1 MLRRTITMFYKLWH
15 RIVRSVVLKLWLT
28 IIVLVLV
35 VLAILAMYLQQFFD
49 SYVSTMQRRDLTSQ
63 AILVS
68 QLFQQE
74 SGRQLN
80 SQIAH
85 VMSALHSHY
94 YLIAPPTASPTVQGY
109 INSLT
114 PAERKLLLQDQPVI
128 QRGIPSFIPS
138 PDPRTSMYAL
148 MPIFGQL
155 NQVAAFLLI
164 TESND
169 VAGDPGRTIPGLIIF
184 AVVLGTL
191 LTTGLAFVVSKNL
204 SRPLIEMNDAAE
216 EMARGR
222 FNMRVTVVTQD
233 EVGRLGQTL
242 NQVAEELE
250 QTVRALTEEKEQITG
265 ILSAMTDAVVATD
278 MHGQFILRNPAAE
291 QWMSTQ
297 RALRAGDEGTHAL
310 PQDLVRMQKDT
321 LEARASMERSV
332 EWQGRDLLVTM
343 TPLYEPDDP
352 VQLRGTLAVIR
363 DVTEQRRL
371 DRLRKDFVAN
381 VSHELRTPLALLQG
395 YAEALVDDFGED
407 PEQQREITQIIHDE
421 SLRMRR
427 LVNELLDLAQL
438 ESAHFSM
445 RMEPLDL
452 TALARK
458 IARKFQGI
466 FVDRGLTMTMEG
478 QAAPVMTYGD
488 SDRLEQVL
496 TNLVDNALRHTTHG
510 GVTLRIDVT
519 ERQAILRVVD
529 TGEGIADEDVP
540 FVFERFYKADKSRT
554 RARGG
559 TGLGL
564 AIARSL
570 IKAHHGDI
578 GVESELGVGTTFFI
592 ILPLLPANS
601 TEM

>member
-1 MLRRTITMFYKLWH
+1 MLQRTAVYKLWH

-49 SYVSTMQRRDLTSQ
+49 SYVTAMQRRDLTSQ

-68 QLFQQE
+68 QLLQRE
-74 SGRQLN
+74 PGRLLT

-94 YLIAPPTASPTVQGY
+94 YLIAPPTASPTVMGF

-114 PAERKLLLQDQPVI
+114 PAQQQLLRQDQPII
-128 QRGIPSFIPS
+128 QRGVPSFIAS
-138 PDPRTSMYAL
+138 PDPRTSMYAF
-148 MPIFGQL
+148 MPILGPV
-155 NQVAAFLLI
+155 NQVVAFLLI

-184 AVVLGTL
+184 AVVIGTL

-222 FNMRVTVVTQD
+222 FDMRVTVVTQD
-233 EVGRLGQTL
+233 EVGRLGRTL

-250 QTVRALTEEKEQITG
+250 QSVRALTEEKEQIAG

-278 MHGQFILRNPAAE
+278 MHGQFILLNPAAE
-291 QWMSTQ
+291 QWMRTL
-297 RALRAGDEGTHAL
+297 RALRTGDETPYAL
-310 PQDLVRMQKDT
+310 PQDLLSMQRDT
-321 LEARASMERSV
+321 LEARTSIERSV
-332 EWQGRDLLVTM
+332 EWRGRDLLVTM
-343 TPLYEPDDP
+343 TPLYEPDNQF
-352 VQLRGTLAVIR
+352 QLRGTLAVIR
-363 DVTEQRRL
+363 DITEERRL

-407 PEQQREITQIIHDE
+407 PVQRREITQIIHDE

-438 ESAHFSM
+438 ESTHFSL
-445 RMEPLDL
+445 RMEALDL
-452 TALARK
+452 SALTRK

-466 FVDRGLTMTMEG
+466 FMDRDLTLAVEDPSG
-478 QAAPVMTYGD
+478 PVMTCGD

-496 TNLVDNALRHTTHG
+496 TNLIDNALRHTTRG
-510 GVTLRIDVT
+510 GVTLRLDAT
-519 ERQAILRVVD
+519 ERQAILRVID
-529 TGEGIADEDVP
+529 TGQGIASEDIP

-570 IKAHHGDI
+570 IRSHHGDI
-578 GVESELGVGTTFFI
+578 GVESTVGVGATFSI
-592 ILPLLPANS
+592 VLPILSDGCP
-601 TEM
+601 EM

>member
-1 MLRRTITMFYKLWH
+1 VLRRTTTMFYKLWH

-68 QLFQQE
+68 QLLQQE

-94 YLIAPPTASPTVQGY
+94 YLIAPPTTSPTVQGY

-148 MPIFGQL
+148 MPILGPL

-310 PQDLVRMQKDT
+310 PQDLVRMQRDT

-352 VQLRGTLAVIR
+352 FQLRGTLAVIR

-578 GVESELGVGTTFFI
+578 GVESEVGVGTIFSI
-592 ILPLLPANS
+592 VLPLLPANS

>member
-1 MLRRTITMFYKLWH
+1 MLRRTTAVFFRLWQ

-28 IIVLVLV
+28 IIVLVMV
-35 VLAILAMYLQQFFD
+35 VLAILAMYLQQFFA

-63 AILVS
+63 ALLVS
-68 QLFQQE
+68 QLLQQE
-74 SGRQLN
+74 PGRVLT

-94 YLIAPPTASPTVQGY
+94 YLIAPPTVSPTVSRFLG
-109 INSLT
+109 SLT
-114 PAERKLLLQDQPVI
+114 PAEQTLLRRGQPVV

-148 MPIFGQL
+148 MPILGPVS
-155 NQVAAFLLI
+155 QVSAFLLI
-164 TESND
+164 TESNG
-169 VAGDPGRTIPGLIIF
+169 VAGDPGRTIPDLIIF

-216 EMARGR
+216 KMARGR
-222 FNMRVTVVTQD
+222 FDMRVTVVTQD
-233 EVGRLGQTL
+233 EVGRLGHTL

-250 QTVRALTEEKEQITG
+250 LSLRALTEEKEQIAG
-265 ILSAMTDAVVATD
+265 ILRAMTDAVVVTD
-278 MHGQFILRNPAAE
+278 MHGRFILRNPAAE
-291 QWMSTQ
+291 QWMQTL
-297 RALRAGDEGTHAL
+297 RALRAGDEGPYAL
-310 PQDLVRMQKDT
+310 PQDLVRMQRDT
-321 LEARASMERSV
+321 LGARTSIERSV
-332 EWQGRDLLVTM
+332 EWRGRDLLVTM
-343 TPLYEPDDP
+343 TPLYEPDD
-352 VQLRGTLAVIR
+352 QDRLRGTLAVIR

-371 DRLRKDFVAN
+371 DRLRKDFVTN

-407 PEQQREITQIIHDE
+407 PAQRQEITQIIHDE

-445 RMEPLDL
+445 RMEALDL
-452 TALARK
+452 TALTRK
-458 IARKFQGI
+458 IVRKFQGI
-466 FVDRGLTMTMEG
+466 FVDHGLFLTAESSG
-478 QAAPVMTYGD
+478 GPVLTCGD

-496 TNLVDNALRHTTHG
+496 TNLVDNALRHTAQG
-510 GVTLRIDVT
+510 GVTLRLDVT
-519 ERQAILRVVD
+519 EDQAILRVID
-529 TGEGIADEDVP
+529 TGVGIASEDIP

-554 RARGG
+554 RTRGG

-570 IKAHHGDI
+570 IHAHHGDI
-578 GVESELGVGTTFFI
+578 GVESTVGAGTTFSI
-592 ILPLLPANS
+592 VLPILS
-601 TEM
+601 GDCTEL

>member
-1 MLRRTITMFYKLWH
+1 MLQRTAVYKLWH

-49 SYVSTMQRRDLTSQ
+49 SYVTGMQRRDLTSQ

-68 QLFQQE
+68 QLLQRE
-74 SGRQLN
+74 PGRLLT

-94 YLIAPPTASPTVQGY
+94 YLIAPPTVSPTVLAF

-114 PAERKLLLQDQPVI
+114 PAQQQLLRQDQPII
-128 QRGIPSFIPS
+128 QRGVPSFIAS
-138 PDPRTSMYAL
+138 PDPRTSMYAF
-148 MPIFGQL
+148 MPILGSV

-169 VAGDPGRTIPGLIIF
+169 VAGDPSRTIPGLIIF
-184 AVVLGTL
+184 AVVIGTL

-222 FNMRVTVVTQD
+222 FDMRVTVVTQD
-233 EVGRLGQTL
+233 EVGRLGRTL

-250 QTVRALTEEKEQITG
+250 QSVRALTEEKEQIAG

-278 MHGQFILRNPAAE
+278 MHGQFILLNPAAE
-291 QWMSTQ
+291 QWMRTL
-297 RALRAGDEGTHAL
+297 RALRTDDETPYAL
-310 PQDLVRMQKDT
+310 PQDLVSMQRDT
-321 LEARASMERSV
+321 LEARTSIERSV
-332 EWQGRDLLVTM
+332 EWRGRDLLVTM
-343 TPLYEPDDP
+343 TPLYEPDNQF
-352 VQLRGTLAVIR
+352 QLRGTLAVIR
-363 DVTEQRRL
+363 DVTEERRL

-407 PEQQREITQIIHDE
+407 PIQRREITQIIHDE

-438 ESAHFSM
+438 ESTHFSL
-445 RMEPLDL
+445 RMEALDL
-452 TALARK
+452 SALTRK

-466 FVDRGLTMTMEG
+466 FMDRDLTLAVEDLSG
-478 QAAPVMTYGD
+478 PVMTCGD

-496 TNLVDNALRHTTHG
+496 TNLIDNALRHTTRG
-510 GVTLRIDVT
+510 GVTLRLDAT
-519 ERQAILRVVD
+519 ERQAILRVID
-529 TGEGIADEDVP
+529 TGQGIASEDIP
-540 FVFERFYKADKSRT
+540 FVFERFYKADKSRM

-570 IKAHHGDI
+570 IRSHHGDI
-578 GVESELGVGTTFFI
+578 GVESTVGVGTTFSI
-592 ILPLLPANS
+592 VLPILSDGCP
-601 TEM
+601 EM